1 MGLQIGSLELDN
13 RVIMA
18 PLAGITDLPFRKIA
32 REFGAGLVVS
42 EMIASRDIVGMHR
55 DAGNKVA
62 IGEGVAPA
70 SVQIAGNDAYWMGE
84 AAKVAEDKGA
94 HVIDINMGCPSK
106 KVTNGLAG
114 SALMQDLDQALTL
127 IEAVLAAVTLPVTLK
142 MRKGWDDECL
152 NAPELARR
160 AEDAG
165 IAMVTVHGRTRAQ
178 FYKGEA
184 DWAFVAKVK
193 EAVSIPVII
202 NGDIVSFDDANEA
215 LKLSGAD
222 GVMIGRGALGR
233 PWFPGQVAQ
242 HIDGHVVTPAPKGSI
257 LGALVVR
264 HYREMIDLYGPVQG
278 VRIARKHIIW
288 YTERYEDGIAFKKR
302 VCREENPDV
311 VAAELTSFFETA
323 EEEVAQEE
331 AFA

>member
-1 MGLQIGSLELDN
+1 MGLRIGSLDLDN

-55 DAGNKVA
+55 DSGNKVA
-62 IGEGVAPA
+62 IGDAIAPA
-70 SVQIAGNDAYWMGE
+70 SIQIAGNEAYWMGE
-84 AAKVAEDKGA
+84 AARVAQDKGA

-114 SALMQDLDQALTL
+114 SALMQDLNQAQTL

-142 MRKGWDDECL
+142 MRMGWNEDCL

-165 IAMVTVHGRTRAQ
+165 IQMVTVHGRTRAQ

-184 DWAFVAKVK
+184 DWAFIARVK
-193 EAVSIPVII
+193 EAVAIPVIV
-202 NGDIVSFDDANEA
+202 NGDIVSFRDADQA
-215 LKLSGAD
+215 LELSGAD

-242 HIDGHVVTPAPKGSI
+242 HIEGEIITPAPRGPA
-257 LGALVVR
+257 LGALIAR
-264 HYREMIDLYGPVQG
+264 HYREMIDLYGDVQG

-288 YTERYEDGIAFKKR
+288 YTERYESGTAFKKR
-302 VCREENPDV
+302 VCREDDPDV
-311 VAAELTSFFETA
+311 VEREIELFFETA
-323 EEEVAQEE
+323 GEEMVQEE

>member
-13 RVIMA
+13 AVIMA

-55 DAGNKVA
+55 DSGNKVA
-62 IGEGVAPA
+62 IGEGIAPA

-142 MRKGWDDECL
+142 MRMGWDEECL

-165 IAMVTVHGRTRAQ
+165 IQMVTVHGRTRAQ
-178 FYKGEA
+178 FYKGNA
-184 DWAFVAKVK
+184 DWTFVSKVK
-193 EAVSIPVII
+193 EEVSIPVIV
-202 NGDIVSFDDANEA
+202 NGDIVTFEDAVQA
-215 LKLSGAD
+215 LKLSKAD

-242 HIDGHVVTPAPKGSI
+242 HIEGKTITPAPKGSV
-257 LGALVVR
+257 LGDLVAR
-264 HYREMIDLYGPVQG
+264 HYREMIELYGAAQG

-288 YTERYEDGIAFKKR
+288 YTERFIGGIDFKKR
-302 VCREENPDV
+302 VCREDNPDV
-311 VAAELTSFFETA
+311 VTREILSFFETA
-323 EEEVAQEE
+323 PEELVQEEVYA
-331 AFA
+331 

>member
-127 IEAVLAAVTLPVTLK
+127 IEAVLAAVSLPVTLK
-142 MRKGWDDECL
+142 MRKGWDEDCL

-193 EAVSIPVII
+193 EAVSIPVIV
-202 NGDIVSFDDANEA
+202 NGDIVSFEDANEA

-242 HIDGHVVTPAPKGSI
+242 HIDGQDVTPAPKGSI

-288 YTERYEDGIAFKKR
+288 YTERYEGGNAFKKR
-302 VCREENPDV
+302 VCREDKPDV
-311 VAAELTSFFETA
+311 VAAELTSFFEVA
-323 EEEVAQEE
+323 GEEVAQEE

>member
-32 REFGAGLVVS
+32 REYGAGLVVS

-55 DAGNKVA
+55 DSGNKVA

-84 AAKVAEDKGA
+84 AAKVAQDKGA

-127 IEAVLAAVTLPVTLK
+127 IEAVLSAVSLPVTLK
-142 MRKGWDDECL
+142 MRMGWDEDCL

-165 IAMVTVHGRTRAQ
+165 IQMVTVHGRTRAQ

-184 DWAFVAKVK
+184 DWAFIAKVK
-193 EAVSIPVII
+193 EAVSIPVIV
-202 NGDIVSFDDANEA
+202 NGDIVTFEDAREA
-215 LKLSGAD
+215 LNLSGAD

-242 HIDGHVVTPAPKGSI
+242 HIDGQAISPSPTGPE
-257 LGALVVR
+257 LGELVAR
-264 HYREMIDLYGPVQG
+264 HYAEMIDLYGAVQG

-288 YTERYEDGIAFKKR
+288 YTERYRGGTAFKKR
-302 VCREENPDV
+302 VCREDDPDV
-311 VAAELTSFFETA
+311 VLGEIVSFFETA
-323 EEEVAQEE
+323 GEELAPEE